1 MRLILALVE
10 NETTK
15 ILRRQRFTIIVSI
28 MLVVMSLVA
37 YGYYRQ
43 MMRYESSD
51 WRATTQQRIA
61 HYENHLR
68 REGPNTAWGRSLRAE
83 IARLQFYL
91 DHDINPE
98 RSTAPMFVRNFPAA
112 AGYLLLPLLISVL
125 GSDIVSGERA
135 DGTDKLLLT
144 RPVRRWKIL
153 TSKLMTLYLFSTLTL
168 VVGAAISYAISS
180 IVLDPRGWTAPVFN
194 GFQISDSGIV
204 VDSVRQLPLW
214 LDTVIAMG
222 LEWFA
227 LIAVASIA
235 LLLSVLFRSSA
246 ASMGT
251 MLAALIAG
259 TILTRVTPD
268 WAAGKYLFVSAVPLA
283 AYYSGQAPP
292 YDGMPLEFC
301 IGLLAFWAVA
311 SLIAAFLIFVR
322 RDVLG

>member
-1 MRLILALVE
+1 MLMLSLVE
-10 NETTK
+10 NECLK
-15 ILRRQRFTIIVSI
+15 ILRRHRFTIIVSI

-43 MMRYESSD
+43 MSRHADEN
-51 WRATTQQRIA
+51 WRAVTEQRIA
-61 HYENHLR
+61 HYKNHIR
-68 REGPNTAWGRSLRAE
+68 REGPDSTWSRSLRAE
-83 IARLQFYL
+83 IARLQFYV

-98 RSTAPMFVRNFPAA
+98 RATAPMFVRRFPSA
-112 AGYLLLPLLISVL
+112 AGFLLLPLLISVL
-125 GSDIVSGERA
+125 GSDIVSGERN

-153 TSKLMTLYLFSTLTL
+153 TSKTLVLFLFSTLTL
-168 VVGAAISYAISS
+168 VVGTVISYGVSS
-180 IVLDPRGWTAPVFN
+180 IVLDPRGWQAPVFT
-194 GFQISDSGIV
+194 GFQISDTGLTFNAV
-204 VDSVRQLPLW
+204 HQLPLW
-214 LDTVIAMG
+214 LDTVIALG

-227 LIAVASIA
+227 LLAVASIA

-268 WAAGKYLFVSAVPLA
+268 WTAGKYLFVSAVPLA
-283 AYYSGQAPP
+283 AYYGGEAPP
-292 YDGMPLEFC
+292 YAGMSLGFC
-301 IGLLAFWAVA
+301 IVLLGVWAVG
-311 SLIAAFLIFVR
+311 SLIAAFVIFTR